1 MSPITST
8 SFIDIAAPI
17 DRVWAAVTQPELVQ
31 RWQYGSQII
40 TNWQVGEPIRFVSQ
54 WEGQRFEQWGTVL
67 FFEAPHEL
75 SYSLFAPRPD
85 LDDVPQNYFTMTYSL
100 SSVGDRTRLTIV
112 QVDPR
117 PSAESG
123 DDDEDEFDEDE
134 FDEDESASDGISA
147 DELGEDQSRDGDGAS
162 DSPVLIALKELCEE

>member
-1 MSPITST
+1 MSPGPDTVFSC
-8 SFIDIAAPI
+8 
-17 DRVWAAVTQPELVQ
+17 
-31 RWQYGSQII
+31 
-40 TNWQVGEPIRFVSQ
+40 
-54 WEGQRFEQWGTVL
+54 RFEQWGTVRL
-67 FFEAPHEL
+67 FEAPHEL

-123 DDDEDEFDEDE
+123 NDDEDEFDGDE
-134 FDEDESASDGISA
+134 FDEDESPGRGS
-147 DELGEDQSRDGDGAS
+147 
-162 DSPVLIALKELCEE
+162 